1 MTNAYL
7 LSHLSDAVLLRNTS
21 ELVARD
27 RVTTAELL
35 AHIAEVD
42 ARKLYLP
49 AAYPSMFAW
58 CVGELRLSEDAAY
71 KRIQAARIARLC
83 PAILSAVADGRL
95 HLTGVGMLAPYLT
108 TENADGLL
116 RAAAYKSKAEIEL
129 LLAERFPR
137 SEMLPLVE
145 VIPSGGANRGFE
157 LAPGQVA
164 GIAREGFELA
174 PAPVAGIAWEGFE
187 LAPAQVGNAAL
198 RSKVAP
204 IASQRFALHL
214 SVGQS
219 AHDKLRHAQALLSH
233 QIPSGDLAEVF
244 ERALDALIREA
255 EKEKFA
261 ATSRPQRTVRP
272 SKSARHIPSRVKR
285 AVRER
290 DQDQCTFT
298 SERGKRCGAR
308 SMLEFDHVE
317 EVARGGRA
325 SVAGVR
331 LRCGAHNQYTAEC
344 TFGREFMDH
353 KREAARAAAAASEVL
368 KAREMAM
375 ARAEAAAREVAKLRA
390 EADAAARV
398 KESAAAEAAA
408 AAERAKEQDVVP
420 WLREL
425 GIRAEEA
432 RRVAKLCEAIPDA
445 PLNERVRYALS
456 CTSTRARLAHTPM
469 APAG

>member
-174 PAPVAGIAWEGFE
+174 PA
-187 LAPAQVGNAAL
+187 QVGNAAL

-298 SERGKRCGAR
+298 SESGKRCGAR